1 MDHLPFTLKVLLDN
15 LLRYEDGQL
24 VTAEQV
30 EVVLRWGP
38 TAEPRDEVDPTRL

>member
-1 MDHLPFTLKVLLDN
+1 VVAARLDRLGVDHLPFTLKVLLDN

-30 EVVLRWGP
+30 EAVLR
-38 TAEPRDEVDPTRL
+38 